1 MRYITSSIIFGCI
14 RPCGFCPH
22 LRHLQDDKP
31 MRFATLFGDK
41 PMFIWQRNA
50 LASRSVKSR
59 KLFYTIYTCSWT
71 WLIIVYNT
79 VYTHFCDY
87 MYPQYIYI
95 YWLAAQLFNV
105 RYRHLVTNMNIICY
119 SVYTDWWFQPIWIN
133 PSYWGSSSQIW
144 LNKYLKPP
152 SICVHSSELRSDIN
166 WTARI

>member
-1 MRYITSSIIFGCI
+1 MSCINSCINHPQMIPNGRFESWCIMVYDWAYHIKHRFFRNLWNTIETHHCNRDIMRYITSSIIFGCI

-22 LRHLQDDKP
+22 LWHLHDDKP

-87 MYPQYIYI
+87 MYPQIYI
-95 YWLAAQLFNV
+95 
-105 RYRHLVTNMNIICY
+105 
-119 SVYTDWWFQPIWIN
+119 D
-133 PSYWGSSSQIW
+133 
-144 LNKYLKPP
+144 
-152 SICVHSSELRSDIN
+152 
-166 WTARI
+166 